1 MNSAVDIAQLPTRE
15 EVIQNNLG
23 LVHACAQRYKGK
35 GIEYDDLYQAG
46 CVGLV
51 KATDAFD
58 QERGVRFSTY
68 AVPVI
73 LGEIRRLFRD
83 GGTVKVS
90 RSLKELSLKA
100 NRERDLFTRTHGRE
114 PSVQELADILQ
125 VDYGQ
130 LVEAICASAPPLSL
144 THEEDNAEFDLPVDS
159 PEEALSDTIALK
171 QVLDLLE
178 ARDREL
184 IFLRYFQGQ
193 TQTKV
198 AQALGMTQ
206 VQVSRREKKILLTL
220 REKLL

>member
-1 MNSAVDIAQLPTRE
+1 MSTVIDSSRE
-15 EVIQNNLG
+15 EIIQNNLG

-35 GIEYDDLYQAG
+35 GIEYDDLFQAG

-51 KATDAFD
+51 KATDSFD
-58 QERGVRFSTY
+58 HERGVRFSTY

-114 PSVQELADILQ
+114 PSINELAEILQ

-171 QVLDLLE
+171 QVLELLDVK
-178 ARDREL
+178 DRQL
-184 IFLRYFQGQ
+184 IILRYFQGQ

-206 VQVSRREKKILLTL
+206 VQVSRREKKILQSLK
-220 REKLL
+220 EKLL

>member
-1 MNSAVDIAQLPTRE
+1 MSTVIDSSRE
-15 EVIQNNLG
+15 EIIQNNLG

-35 GIEYDDLYQAG
+35 GIEYDDLFQAG

-58 QERGVRFSTY
+58 HERGVRFSTY

-83 GGTVKVS
+83 GGTIKVS
-90 RSLKELSLKA
+90 RSLKELSLKVT
-100 NRERDLFTRTHGRE
+100 RERDLFTRTHGRE
-114 PSVQELADILQ
+114 PSINELAEILQ

-171 QVLDLLE
+171 QVLELLDVK
-178 ARDREL
+178 DRQL
-184 IFLRYFQGQ
+184 IILRYFQGQ

-206 VQVSRREKKILLTL
+206 VQISRREKKILQSLK
-220 REKLL
+220 EKLL

>member
-1 MNSAVDIAQLPTRE
+1 MSLAVDSSRE
-15 EVIQNNLG
+15 EIIEKNMG

-35 GIEYDDLYQAG
+35 GIEYDDLFQAG

-58 QERGVRFSTY
+58 PERGVRFSTY

-83 GGTVKVS
+83 GGAVKVS

-100 NRERDLFTRTHGRE
+100 KREQDLFVRTQGRE
-114 PSVQELADILQ
+114 PSVNELADILQ
-125 VDYGQ
+125 VDYGL
-130 LVEAICASAPPLSL
+130 LVEALCAAAPPLSL

-159 PEEALSDTIALK
+159 PEEALADSIALK
-171 QVLDLLE
+171 QVLSLLE
-178 ARDREL
+178 PKYREL
-184 IFLRYFQGQ
+184 IVLRYFRGQ
-193 TQTKV
+193 TQTVV

-206 VQVSRREKKILLTL
+206 VQVSRREKKILLML

>member
-1 MNSAVDIAQLPTRE
+1 MNSTVDFSRE
-15 EVIQNNLG
+15 EIIQSNLG
-23 LVHACAQRYKGK
+23 LVHACSQRYKGK

-51 KATDAFD
+51 KATDGFD
-58 QERGVRFSTY
+58 HQRGVRFSTY

-83 GGTVKVS
+83 GGTIKVS

-100 NRERDLFTRTHGRE
+100 NRERDLFTRSRGRE
-114 PSVQELADILQ
+114 PSVRELAQILQ
-125 VDYGQ
+125 VEEGQ

-144 THEEDNAEFDLPVDS
+144 THEEDNAEFDLPVHS
-159 PEEALSDTIALK
+159 PEEALSDSIAVN
-171 QVLDLLE
+171 QLLSQLE
-178 ARDREL
+178 ERDQRL

-193 TQTKV
+193 TQTQV
-198 AQALGMTQ
+198 AKELSMTQ
-206 VQVSRREKKILLTL
+206 VQVSRREKKILLSL

>member
-1 MNSAVDIAQLPTRE
+1 MTPLVDHSRQDYIEQ
-15 EVIQNNLG
+15 NLG

-35 GIEYDDLYQAG
+35 GIDYDDLYQAG

-51 KATDAFD
+51 KAADGFD
-58 QERGVRFSTY
+58 QSRGLRFSTY

-90 RSLKELSLKA
+90 RSLKELALKA
-100 NRERDLFTRTHGRE
+100 KREEEQFQRTEGRE
-114 PSVQELADILQ
+114 PSVNELAQRLG

-130 LVEAICASAPPLSL
+130 LVEALCASAPPLSL

-159 PEEALSDTIALK
+159 PEESLADSIALR
-171 QVLDLLE
+171 QVLSLLE
-178 ARDREL
+178 AKDREL
-184 IFLRYFQGQ
+184 IFLRYFKCQ
-193 TQTKV
+193 TQTVV
-198 AQALGMTQ
+198 AQQLGMTQ
-206 VQVSRREKKILLTL
+206 VQVSRREKKILLSL